1 MENFYFGVE
10 NLCEIKFHSTEEDNE
25 RFEWFA
31 DYDKVLLKNGF
42 GIDEIIVESKEIYN
56 TTDIPKYFELIYEN
70 KSRYFT
76 KLRLSTYMMNKFSL
90 GKHFQPVSELIRDN
104 KNFFFL
110 IDCGDYLKLKDI
122 VLSETILKAIK
133 DGICKVVL
141 NTSYEPYS
149 NEQIGFIQ
157 LVKIFA
163 EKYGL
168 RYGTL
173 KIISGNLIVRN
184 NLDSPYEFVP
194 YCYFLEHPWFIV
206 KDAFFGEKYY
216 SEKIS
221 ELEQKHIDNKKNFI
235 DINRNIKSFEKKV
248 LCYNRRPHAHR
259 KYFFYYL
266 FHDKN
271 IWDNSYVSLNNKNVG
286 KTVPYRYDFLVS
298 EEEHNRLN
306 NFFKENQISWVFDGN
321 NLDVNLAMEFDAT
334 FHKKTFVSLVSET
347 SVNPNVV
354 FFSEKIFK
362 PIFACQPFII
372 SGNRGSLHHLKKMGF
387 KTFDRWWDESYDL
400 EHTFPDRVRKMLNV
414 VTEIINKSDEELVV
428 MLQEME
434 ETLSHNFDVFMN
446 AKNEQLYKVFNHLKF

>member
-110 IDCGDYLKLKDI
+110 IDCGDYLKLSDI
-122 VLSETILKAIK
+122 VLSDVVLNSVRN
-133 DGICKVVL
+133 GMCKIVL

-149 NEQIGFIQ
+149 IEQMNFVS
-157 LVKIFA
+157 LLENFSRKFDLN
-163 EKYGL
+163 YNN
-168 RYGTL
+168 L
-173 KIISGNLIVRN
+173 KVISGNLIVRN
-184 NLDSPYEFVP
+184 HTDRRYEFIP
-194 YCYFLEHPWFIV
+194 YCYFLEHPWFVV

-216 SEKIS
+216 NEKI
-221 ELEQKHIDNKKNFI
+221 EEIKKQHQEFKAKYI
-235 DINRNIKSFEKKV
+235 GINRNITSFSKKI

-259 KYFFYYL
+259 KYLFYYL

-271 IWDNSYVSLNNKNVG
+271 IWNNSYISLNNKNVG
-286 KTVPYRYDFLVS
+286 KTVPYRYDFGIS
-298 EEEHNRLN
+298 EEEHETLN
-306 NFFKENQISWVFDGN
+306 SFFKTNQLSWTFDGHD
-321 NLDVNLAMEFDAT
+321 LDINLASNFEDEY
-334 FHKKTFVSLVSET
+334 HKKTFVSLVSET

-372 SGNRGSLHHLKKMGF
+372 SGNRGSLVHLKNLGF
-387 KTFDRWWDESYDL
+387 KTFDRWWDESYDM
-400 EHTFPDRVRKMLNV
+400 EYTFPERVKKMTKILND
-414 VTEIINKSDEELVV
+414 IIKKSDEELVQ

-434 ETLSHNFDVFMN
+434 ETLIHNFDVFME
-446 AKNEQLYKVFNHLKF
+446 NENEYFYKTFESIKF